1 MKTTLAVL
9 VLSLSFAT
17 TLFAADPNM
26 AELNLKIHN
35 VITFKKTDKADT
47 FEKINEVSQTVA
59 SIIADNT
66 VKTDSKKSVNT
77 DKLTYSI
84 NKGLV
89 HIQDVK
95 ANIDTEV
102 PALIDKSILGRIKSF
117 KITGDNLET
126 VYFES
131 LKNSGVISLRDLDLK
146 KDERQTM
153 IIGDQTCTIER
164 SSDAVICE
172 QDVELRVTQ
181 YKLILAAALY
191 IFQLDL

>member
-9 VLSLSFAT
+9 ALTFSFAT
-17 TLFAADPNM
+17 TSFAANSNL

-35 VITFKKTDKADT
+35 VITLKKLDKADT
-47 FEKINEVSQTVA
+47 YEKLNEVSQTTA
-59 SIIADNT
+59 SIIANGEAISNT
-66 VKTDSKKSVNT
+66 KKSVST

-84 NKGLV
+84 NKGLI

-102 PALIDKSILGRIKSF
+102 PATVDKSIFGRIKSF

-146 KDERQTM
+146 KDERQSM
-153 IIGDQTCTIER
+153 IIGDQTCSVER
-164 SSDAVICE
+164 SSDVVICE
-172 QDVELRVTQ
+172 QDIDLRVTQ
-181 YKLILAAALY
+181 YKAILAAALY
-191 IFQLDL
+191 IFQLDI